1 MITPYQL
8 NDDNKTALYR
18 QKCKQL
24 EALEKLIERDAPLYF
39 ALTDGG
45 EIVAALEAVA
55 GQLLDEIAEL
65 EQMGVTAG
73 GQT

>member
-1 MITPYQL
+1 MITDSHAPSGE
-8 NDDNKTALYR
+8 KTALYR

-73 GQT
+73 SQA